1 MANPAQKPKLA
12 TLLAW
17 IAANRAM
24 LALEAAQASTRVIYI
39 GPSFVKRALVDGRFS
54 AATADNIPGAGA
66 WTKPAKVHIETGHLS
81 HWHISIT
88 AHP

>member
-1 MANPAQKPKLA
+1 
-12 TLLAW
+12 
-17 IAANRAM
+17 M

-39 GPSFVKRALVDGRFS
+39 GPSFIKRALVDGRFS
-54 AATADNIPGAGA
+54 ATTTDNIPGAGA